1 MGIAGDLIDEAGSAT
16 MDKRYFSNKLADF
29 ITDIDWGNNGTFNGL
44 GGEAGAKTALN
55 ILRTARGKGKIRVIS
70 NG

>member
-1 MGIAGDLIDEAGSAT
+1 MEAGGAT
-16 MDKRYFSNKLADF
+16 LDKRYFSNKLAYF
-29 ITDIDWGNNGTFNGL
+29 ITDIDWGNDGTFNGL

-55 ILRTARGKGKIRVIS
+55 LLRNARGKGKVRLIS